1 MTGAPPDDAEALAL
15 ALRAAHPG
23 AEPLELDHE
32 TAAAWV
38 GDAGGDGS
46 DDDLVARV
54 LVAWEALL

>member
-1 MTGAPPDDAEALAL
+1 VTGDEAERLAL
-15 ALRAAHPG
+15 ALRAAHPA
-23 AEPLELDHE
+23 AEPLELDHD

-38 GDAGGDGS
+38 REAGGAGG